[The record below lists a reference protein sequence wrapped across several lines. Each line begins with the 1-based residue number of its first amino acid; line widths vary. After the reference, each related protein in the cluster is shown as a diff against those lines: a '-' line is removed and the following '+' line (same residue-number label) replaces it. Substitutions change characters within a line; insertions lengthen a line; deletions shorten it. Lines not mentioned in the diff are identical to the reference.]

1 MARSAGR
8 GCAVSSGGCGPH
20 IFLGIALEPIALWAE
35 GKLSPANVRPTGYLA
50 VAIDS
55 SRGHSVTNASDILIE
70 RLIAWGVDT
79 VFGLPGDGINGVF
92 EALRKNQEKIRFIH
106 VRHEEAAA
114 FMACAYAKF
123 TGRIGV
129 CIATSGPGGIHLL
142 NGLYDAKMDQ
152 APVLAITGMQ
162 HSDLIGTFTQQDVAL
177 DRLFMDVAVYDE
189 RVMSGAHMES
199 VADLAIRSALS
210 QRGVA
215 HITIPVDVQVQ
226 EVKKGRS
233 ERNPIHHTSAVPAYF
248 HESPSRVELEHAAD
262 ILNRGKKIA
271 ILAGQGALH
280 ATEELEETAELL
292 GAPVVKA
299 LLGKA
304 AVPDDSPYT
313 TGGIGLL
320 GTEPSQDALEGC
332 DTLLMVGTSFPYI
345 EFLPEPGSVKCVQ
358 IELDPQRISLRY
370 PADVGLV
377 GDAKSCLRA
386 LRPLLQT
393 HEKSFLEKA
402 QQSKAEW
409 QKLMEERGTRPD
421 KPMKPQVV
429 GWELGKRIPANAIVT
444 SDSGTITTW
453 WARFVPALRGQ
464 MHSCSGNLA
473 TMACGLPYAIG
484 AAVAYP
490 DRPVFCIIGDGGL
503 SMLLGELITVA
514 AYKLNIKILVI
525 KNNTLGQIKWEQMV
539 FLGNPEYA
547 CDLYPA
553 DFVAIARGAGIDA
566 VHIEDPASCGA
577 QLDGVVSRREPVL
590 IEAVVDQF
598 TPPMPAKVKAS
609 QAMKLGE
616 ALVRGEP
623 NRSKIVITNTHD
635 KIRELV

>member
-1 MARSAGR
+1 MQWGEVPFKIPQIDPSEQKGDSQRQQPGKANRR
-8 GCAVSSGGCGPH
+8 
-20 IFLGIALEPIALWAE
+20 PIYC
-35 GKLSPANVRPTGYLA
+35 PVHNRDIRPQET
-50 VAIDS
+50 DMS
-55 SRGHSVTNASDILIE
+55 DASDVLVE

-92 EALRKNQEKIRFIH
+92 EALRKERERIRFIH
-106 VRHEEAAA
+106 VRHEESAA

-123 TGRIGV
+123 TGRLGV

-142 NGLYDAKMDQ
+142 NGLYDAKLDH

-177 DRLFMDVAVYDE
+177 DKLFIDVAAFNE
-189 RVMSGAHMES
+189 RVMNGAHMES
-199 VADLAIRSALS
+199 LVDLAIRTALTS
-210 QRGVA
+210 RGVA

-226 EVKKGRS
+226 EVKQGRS
-233 ERNPIHHTSAVPAYF
+233 PRNPVHHTSAVSAYF
-248 HESPSRVELEHAAD
+248 DQLPARIELEHAAD
-262 ILNRGKKIA
+262 VLNRGKKVA

-280 ATEELEETAELL
+280 STAELETIAEVL
-292 GAPVVKA
+292 GAPIVKA

-332 DTLLMVGTSFPYI
+332 DTLFMVGSSFPYV
-345 EFLPEPGSVKCVQ
+345 EFLPKPGSVKCVQ
-358 IELDPQRISLRY
+358 IDIDPQRISLRY

-377 GDAKSCLRA
+377 GDSKTCLRA
-386 LRPLLQT
+386 LLPML
-393 HEKSFLEKA
+393 EKHDMAFLEKA
-402 QQSKAEW
+402 QHAKVGW
-409 QKLMEERGTRPD
+409 QKLMEERGTRAD

-429 GWELGKRIPANAIVT
+429 GWELGKRIPTNAIVT

-453 WARFVPALRGQ
+453 WARYVPALRGQ
-464 MHSCSGNLA
+464 KHSCSGNLA
-473 TMACGLPYAIG
+473 SMACGLPYAIA

-490 DRPVFCIIGDGGL
+490 DRPIFCIIGDGGL
-503 SMLLGELITVA
+503 SMLLGELITIA
-514 AYKLNIKILVI
+514 AYKLNIKIVVI

-566 VHIEDPASCGA
+566 LHIDDAMTCGA
-577 QLDGVVSRREPVL
+577 QLDGVIHQQGPVL
-590 IEAVVDQF
+590 IEAVVDEF
-598 TPPMPAKVKAS
+598 TPPMPAKVKPS
-609 QAMKLGE
+609 QALKLAE

-623 NRSKIVITNTHD
+623 NRMKIALTSAHD
-635 KIRELV
+635 RVRELI